1 MKPVFLKILI
11 TLFLALFL
19 TACGKPQT
27 PQEVAR
33 EFWKSVIE
41 GNVSGLVEYS
51 TLASEEAYNAFSYDW
66 QGMIPSW
73 GKVIIEDHEARVYT
87 HISKPDAA
95 TSEMLNFITYLIKQ
109 GDAWKV
115 DYDKTEKVVLA
126 SSAVSDFVNRISSI
140 GNEITQQ
147 LEEASKR
154 VTAELESLN
163 DQLLD
168 LTESLGNQAG
178 QTITEYS
185 EIMRLHLD
193 TLAASIENAIKEQKE
208 KIDPADRETM
218 ENTVKELNQSSRKL
232 AQPDMSSIAES
243 GEVIIITRKNL
254 NKINAGTFQDYQA
267 QWQELMERV
276 KQDLE
281 NLLNELSAEVH

>member
-1 MKPVFLKILI
+1 MKPVFLKTLI

-19 TACGKPQT
+19 AACGKPQT

-33 EFWKSVIE
+33 EFWKSVIA
-41 GNVSGLVEYS
+41 GNVSKVVEYS
-51 TLASEEAYNAFSYDW
+51 TLGSEEGYDAFSYDW

-73 GKVIIEDHEARVYT
+73 GKIIIEEHEARVYT

-95 TSEMLNFITYLIKQ
+95 TSEMLNFVTYLVKQ
-109 GDAWKV
+109 DDAWKV
-115 DYDKTEKVVLA
+115 DYEKTEKVVLA
-126 SSAVSDFVNRISSI
+126 STVVSNFVNRISSI

-147 LEEASKR
+147 FEEASKR

-163 DQLLD
+163 DQLVE
-168 LTESLGNQAG
+168 LTESLGNQAS

-193 TLAASIENAIKEQKE
+193 ALAASIENAIKEQKE

-243 GEVIIITRKNL
+243 GEVIIITRENL

-267 QWQELMERV
+267 QWQEMMERV

-281 NLLNELSAEVH
+281 NLLNELSVEVQ

>member
-1 MKPVFLKILI
+1 MKTTILKIVI
-11 TLFLALFL
+11 TLFLALYL
-19 TACGKPQT
+19 AACGKPQT

-41 GNVSGLVEYS
+41 GNVPGVVKYS
-51 TLASEEAYNAFSYDW
+51 TLGSDEGYDAFSYDW

-73 GKVIIEDHEARVYT
+73 GKVIIEEQEARVHT

-95 TSEMLNFITYLIKQ
+95 TSEMLNFVTYLVKQ
-109 GDAWKV
+109 DDAWKV
-115 DYDKTEKVVLA
+115 DYEKTAKVVRA
-126 SSAVSDFVNRISSI
+126 SSVVSEFVNRINSI

-147 LEEASKR
+147 FEEASRR

-163 DQLLD
+163 DQLVE
-168 LTESLGNQAG
+168 LTESIGNQAS

-185 EIMRLHLD
+185 EMLRLHLD
-193 TLAASIENAIKEQKE
+193 ALAASIENALKEQQDN
-208 KIDPADRETM
+208 IDPSDRETM

-243 GEVIIITRKNL
+243 GEVIVITRENL
-254 NKINAGTFQDYQA
+254 NKINARTFQDYQA
-267 QWQELMERV
+267 QWQQLMERV

-281 NLLNELSAEVH
+281 NLLNELSADEQ